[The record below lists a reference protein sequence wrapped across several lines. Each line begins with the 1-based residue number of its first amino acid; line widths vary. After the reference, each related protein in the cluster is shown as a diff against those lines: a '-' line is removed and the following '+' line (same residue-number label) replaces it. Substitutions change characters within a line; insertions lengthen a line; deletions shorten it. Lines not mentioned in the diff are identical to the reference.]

1 MRAAE
6 FAKMGRNIYNLTNV
20 LISEKEN
27 FIVFLFWSSKFIND
41 LQTKY
46 IQGVNFFAVFNR
58 FQLYLSL
65 PQKLH
70 FFLT

>member
-6 FAKMGRNIYNLTNV
+6 IVNMSRHVHSVTNI
-20 LISEKEN
+20 LISEKEH
-27 FIVFLFWSSKFIND
+27 FIIFLFWSSKFIND

>member
-46 IQGVNFFAVFNR
+46 IQGVNFFC
-58 FQLYLSL
+58 SI
-65 PQKLH
+65 
-70 FFLT
+70 

>member
-20 LISEKEN
+20 LISEIQN
-27 FIVFLFWSSKFIND
+27 FIDFLFWSSKFIND

-46 IQGVNFFAVFNR
+46 IQGVIFFAVFNR

-70 FFLT
+70 FLLT